1 MTNAEQRNAVAELV
15 DALVTHGVSADAAAV
30 LVARAMIESAT
41 ASPPRSSGA
50 ERTRR
55 WRERHKASQNVTK
68 RHDVTARESPE
79 GVHQFLATSTPTSAA
94 TSTPTSTHA
103 LRTTPAAEAAPRRR
117 QGHVIP
123 TDWAP
128 SAEDRE
134 YGRHLGASE
143 RLQNEVAEDMRIW
156 AGANQNR
163 SIARKADWSLTYR
176 GFLRRAIK
184 QAHKPNARVNG
195 FAGIARGDFNSNR
208 RPSDEP
214 ELLLQKH

>member
-1 MTNAEQRNAVAELV
+1 VDGENTRMTKAEQRNAVAELV
-15 DALVTHGVSADAAAV
+15 VALVTHGISADAAAV

-41 ASPPRSSGA
+41 ASQPRSSGA

-68 RHDVTARESPE
+68 RHDVTARESSQ
-79 GVHQFLATSTPTSAA
+79 GVDQFLA

-103 LRTTPAAEAAPRRR
+103 LPTTPAAEAAPRRR
-117 QGHVIP
+117 QGHAIP

-134 YGRHLGASE
+134 YGRRLGASE
-143 RLQNEVAEDMRIW
+143 RLQDEVAEDMRIW

-195 FAGIARGDFNSNR
+195 FAGIARGDFNSNSS
-208 RPSDEP
+208 PSHEP
-214 ELLLQKH
+214 QLLLQKP